1 MFARRPEISGRG
13 QFWTVQSRTMARPR
27 EFDADD
33 ALERATRVFWT
44 KGFEQ
49 TSLDELCAATGL
61 GRSSLY
67 AAFGDK
73 RALYLRT
80 LARYEERSAARIA
93 AALAGKP
100 IREGLAAFL
109 GALIDDIVAGP
120 GRRGCFIGNCAA
132 ELARLDRTA
141 AAQVRASLERIEA
154 AFHEALAQA
163 RSRGELSADADI
175 AALARFF
182 TAGIQG
188 LRLVGKANPDR
199 GTLEDIGG
207 VMLRCLDA

>member
-1 MFARRPEISGRG
+1 
-13 QFWTVQSRTMARPR
+13 MARPR

-33 ALERATRVFWT
+33 ALERATRVFWA

-49 TSLDELCAATGL
+49 ASLDELCAATGL

-73 RALYLRT
+73 RALYLQA

-100 IREGLAAFL
+100 TREGLASFL
-109 GALIDDIVAGP
+109 AALIDDIVAGP

-132 ELARLDRTA
+132 ELARLDRVA
-141 AAQVRASLERIEA
+141 AARVRASLERIEA
-154 AFHEALAQA
+154 AFRDALAGA
-163 RSRGELSADADI
+163 KERGELSPQADP
-175 AALARFF
+175 AALARFLS
-182 TAGIQG
+182 AGIQG
-188 LRLVGKANPDR
+188 LRLVGKANPER
-199 GTLEDIGG
+199 AALEDIASA
-207 VMLRCLDA
+207 MLRCLDFKEK

>member
-1 MFARRPEISGRG
+1 
-13 QFWTVQSRTMARPR
+13 MARPR

-49 TSLDELCAATGL
+49 TSLDDLCAATGL

-73 RALYLRT
+73 RALYLRA
-80 LARYEERSAARIA
+80 LARYEERSVARIA
-93 AALAGKP
+93 KAFEGRTLRQGLEAFLAG
-100 IREGLAAFL
+100 
-109 GALIDDIVAGP
+109 LIDDIVAGP
-120 GRRGCFIGNCAA
+120 GRSGCFIGNCAA

-141 AAQVRASLERIEA
+141 AARVRASLERIEA
-154 AFHEALAQA
+154 AFKEVLESEPALGA
-163 RSRGELSADADI
+163 RLD
-175 AALARFF
+175 ALARFL

-188 LRLVGKANPDR
+188 LRLVGKANPER
-199 GTLEDIGG
+199 AALEDIART
-207 VMLRCLDA
+207 MLHCLELKDS

>member
-1 MFARRPEISGRG
+1 MPARRPETSGRG

-27 EFDADD
+27 EFDAEE
-33 ALERATRVFWT
+33 ALERATRLFWA

-73 RALYLRT
+73 RQLYLRA
-80 LARYEERSAARIA
+80 LARYEERSAARIT
-93 AALAGKP
+93 AALADKP
-100 IREGLAAFL
+100 IRQGLAAFL

-154 AFHEALAQA
+154 TFKEAMTAAQ
-163 RSRGELSADADI
+163 RRGELSAGADV
-175 AALARFF
+175 AALGRFL

-188 LRLVGKANPDR
+188 LRLVGKTNPDR
-199 GTLEDIGG
+199 ATLEDIGG
-207 VMLRCLDA
+207 VMLRCLDT